1 MQFGIQFLMII
12 RVKFETH
19 LMSYCGETVEHFLAS
34 STKTYI
40 ANIVSQWHVNV
51 MNRNCKLMKDSA
63 LFPAGY
69 PLSSLMG
76 FSIIVLLSGKSTRQL
91 SCFRAFFREVTQ

>member
-1 MQFGIQFLMII
+1 MQLGIQFLMII

-19 LMSYCGETVEHFLAS
+19 LMSYCGETVEHFPLLAS

-40 ANIVSQWHVNV
+40 ANIISQWHVNV
-51 MNRNCKLMKDSA
+51 MNRNFKLMKDNA

-69 PLSSLMG
+69 PAFLTDGL
-76 FSIIVLLSGKSTRQL
+76 FYHRFALWYINATVVLFL
-91 SCFRAFFREVTQ
+91 CVF